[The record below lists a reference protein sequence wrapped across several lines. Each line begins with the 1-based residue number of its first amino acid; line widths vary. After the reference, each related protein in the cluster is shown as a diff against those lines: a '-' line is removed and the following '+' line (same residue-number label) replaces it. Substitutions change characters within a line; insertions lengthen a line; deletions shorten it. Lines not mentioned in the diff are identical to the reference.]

1 MKEKVSDQFYLQT
14 GLEQHE
20 FKELANKTKKWADQ
34 DVAKPVDAQH
44 FLREYAQMQN
54 DFDEIVDQLNCQ
66 IQEKYDVEQLV
77 SMSSNSC
84 MLDDD

>member
-1 MKEKVSDQFYLQT
+1 MQT
-14 GLEQHE
+14 
-20 FKELANKTKKWADQ
+20 
-34 DVAKPVDAQH
+34 
-44 FLREYAQMQN
+44 